1 MVSKTT
7 WKCNGVWTRTVWEN
21 GQDCMTCPDLLIKEN
36 VMEYRTEVSKME
48 DKEWRMWEV
57 TNKDGSV

>member
-1 MVSKTT
+1 MSFCRWYQKQLENVTEYEQEQCEK
-7 WKCNGVWTRTVWEN
+7 N

-48 DKEWRMWEV
+48 DKE
-57 TNKDGSV
+57 